1 MPELPEV
8 ETTRR
13 GLEPLIADRK
23 IISVHIYKKKLRWEI
38 PLHLKKT
45 LKNQNI
51 KKISRRAKY
60 LLIHFDIG
68 QLVVHLGM
76 SGSIRVVQSFEPLKK
91 HDHFEIKLDN
101 SKSLRFH
108 DPRRFGSVL
117 WQKPNE
123 TLSLLKNLGPEPLSY
138 EFNEDSLLSSSN
150 GKSRN
155 IKSFI
160 MDSKV
165 VVGVGNIYASESLFL
180 AGISPK
186 REAGKTSKERYK
198 VLTNSI
204 KNVLTDAI
212 NNGGTTL
219 NDFSNVDGNPGYF
232 SQVLNV
238 YGRENMPCMR
248 CSGKIKRII
257 QNQRATYYCSKC
269 QY

>member
-1 MPELPEV
+1 M
-8 ETTRR
+8 
-13 GLEPLIADRK
+13 
-23 IISVHIYKKKLRWEI
+23 
-38 PLHLKKT
+38 
-45 LKNQNI
+45 
-51 KKISRRAKY
+51 
-60 LLIHFDIG
+60 
-68 QLVVHLGM
+68 HLGM
-76 SGSIRVVQSFEPLKK
+76 SGSISVVSSFEPLKK
-91 HDHFEIKLDN
+91 HEHFELKLDN
-101 SKSLRFH
+101 DNSIRFH

-150 GKSRN
+150 GKSIN

-186 REAGKTSKERYK
+186 REAGKISKKRLI
-198 VLTNSI
+198 VLTDCI
-204 KNVLTDAI
+204 KNVLSDAI

-238 YGRENMPCMR
+238 YGRDNMPCLR
-248 CSGKIKRII
+248 CNGKIKRII
-257 QNQRATYYCSKC
+257 QNQRSTYYCPKC
-269 QY
+269 QH

>member
-8 ETTRR
+8 ETTRK
-13 GLEPLIADRK
+13 GLEPLITDRK
-23 IISVHIYKKKLRWEI
+23 IKSAHIYKKKLRWEI
-38 PLHLKKT
+38 PVHLKKT
-45 LKNQNI
+45 LKDQSI

-76 SGSIRVVQSFEPLKK
+76 SGSISVVQSFEPLKK
-91 HDHFEIKLDN
+91 HDHFELKLDN

-108 DPRRFGSVL
+108 DPRRFGSIL
-117 WQKPNE
+117 WQKPYE
-123 TLSLLKNLGPEPLSY
+123 TLPLLKNLGPEPLSY
-138 EFNEDSLLSSSN
+138 EFNNDSLFNSSI

-160 MDSKV
+160 MDSNV

-186 REAGKTSKERYK
+186 RAAGKTSKRRYNI
-198 VLTNSI
+198 LTNCI
-204 KNVLTDAI
+204 KNVLADAI

-238 YGRENMPCMR
+238 YGRDNMPCTR
-248 CSGKIKRII
+248 CHGTIRRIV
-257 QNQRATYYCSKC
+257 QNQRATYYCTKC
-269 QY
+269 QH

>member
-13 GLEPLIADRK
+13 GLEPLITNRK
-23 IISVHIYKKKLRWEI
+23 IISVHIYKKKLRWEV
-38 PLHLKKT
+38 PTHLKKT
-45 LKNQNI
+45 LENQTI

-60 LLIHFDIG
+60 LLFDFDYG
-68 QLVVHLGM
+68 QLVMHLGM
-76 SGSIRVVQSFEPLKK
+76 SGSIRVVDSFEPLKK
-91 HDHFEIKLDN
+91 HEHFELKLDN
-101 SKSLRFH
+101 STSLRFH
-108 DPRRFGSVL
+108 DPRRFGSIL
-117 WQKPNE
+117 WQSPYE

-138 EFNEDSLLSSSN
+138 EFNEDSLFKSST

-186 REAGKTSKERYK
+186 REAGKTSKKRFK

-204 KNVLTDAI
+204 KNVLMDAI

-238 YGRENMPCMR
+238 YGRENQPCIR
-248 CSGKIKRII
+248 CGGKISRIT
-257 QNQRATYYCSKC
+257 QNQRATYYCTRC
-269 QY
+269 QH

>member
-8 ETTRR
+8 ETTRK
-13 GLEPLIADRK
+13 GLEPLITDRK
-23 IISVHIYKKKLRWEI
+23 IKSVHIYKKNLRWEI
-38 PLHLKKT
+38 PSHLKST
-45 LKNQNI
+45 LKGQQI
-51 KKISRRAKY
+51 IKISRRAKY
-60 LLIHFDIG
+60 LLIHFDNG
-68 QLVVHLGM
+68 KLVIHLGM
-76 SGSIRVVQSFEPLKK
+76 SGSISAVNSQEVLKK
-91 HDHFEIKLDN
+91 HEHFELKLDN
-101 SKSLRFH
+101 GLSIRFH
-108 DPRRFGSVL
+108 DPRRFGSIL
-117 WQKPNE
+117 WQNINE

-138 EFNEDSLLSSSN
+138 EFNKDSLYNSSN

-160 MDSKV
+160 MDSNV

-186 REAGKTSKERYK
+186 RKAGKTSKNRFEI
-198 VLTNSI
+198 LTNSI
-204 KNVLTDAI
+204 KNVLQDAI

-257 QNQRATYYCSKC
+257 QNQRTTYYCPKC
-269 QY
+269 QH

>member
-13 GLEPLIADRK
+13 GLEPLITDKK
-23 IISVHIYKKKLRWEI
+23 IVSIHIYKKKLRWEI
-38 PLHLKKT
+38 PSHLMNT
-45 LKNQNI
+45 LKNQTI
-51 KKISRRAKY
+51 KSIFRRAKY
-60 LLIHFDIG
+60 LLLQFEQG
-68 QLVVHLGM
+68 QLVMHLGM
-76 SGSIRVVQSFEPLKK
+76 SGSISVVQSSEPLKK
-91 HDHFEIKLDN
+91 HEHFELKLDN
-101 SKSLRFH
+101 KTSLRFH

-117 WQKPNE
+117 WQKTDE

-138 EFNEDSLLSSSN
+138 EFDKDSLFESSI

-160 MDSKV
+160 MDSNI

-186 REAGKTSKERYK
+186 REAGKTSKKR
-198 VLTNSI
+198 LTILTKSI
-204 KNVLTDAI
+204 KNVLSDAI

-219 NDFSNVDGNPGYF
+219 NDFSNVNGNPGYF
-232 SQVLNV
+232 SQILNV
-238 YGRENMPCMR
+238 YGRDNMPCMR

-257 QNQRATYYCSKC
+257 QNQRATYYCPKC
-269 QY
+269 QH

>member
-8 ETTRR
+8 ETTRK
-13 GLEPLIADRK
+13 GLEPLITNK
-23 IISVHIYKKKLRWEI
+23 NIISVHIYKKKLRWDI
-38 PLHLKKT
+38 PIQLRKI
-45 LKNQNI
+45 LKNQKI
-51 KKISRRAKY
+51 LKISRRAKY
-60 LLIHFDIG
+60 LLLHFDLG
-68 QLVVHLGM
+68 QLVMHLGM
-76 SGSIRVVQSFEPLKK
+76 SGSIRVVDSFEPLKK
-91 HDHFEIKLDN
+91 HEHFELKLDN
-101 SKSLRFH
+101 STSLRFH

-117 WQKPNE
+117 WQNPNE
-123 TLSLLKNLGPEPLSY
+123 TLALLENLGPEPLSY
-138 EFNEDSLLSSSN
+138 ELDEDSLFKSSN
-150 GKSRN
+150 GKSRS

-198 VLTNSI
+198 VLTKSI

-257 QNQRATYYCSKC
+257 QNQRATYYCPKC
-269 QY
+269 QN

>member
-8 ETTRR
+8 ETTRL
-13 GLEPLIADRK
+13 GLEQLITDKK

-38 PLHLKKT
+38 PPHLEKT
-45 LKNQNI
+45 LKHQTIN
-51 KKISRRAKY
+51 KISRRAKY
-60 LLIHFDIG
+60 LLFHLDCG
-68 QLVVHLGM
+68 ELVMHLGM
-76 SGSIRVVQSFEPLKK
+76 SGSIRVVNSFEPLKK
-91 HDHFEIKLDN
+91 HDHFELKLNN
-101 SKSLRFH
+101 STSLRFH

-123 TLSLLKNLGPEPLSY
+123 TLTLLESLGPEPLSY
-138 EFNEDSLLSSSN
+138 EFDNESLIISSN

-155 IKSFI
+155 IKTFI

-180 AGISPK
+180 ARISPK
-186 REAGKTSKERYK
+186 TEAGKISKKRLI

-204 KNVLTDAI
+204 KNVLKDAI

-238 YGRENMPCMR
+238 YGRDQMPCLR
-248 CSGKIKRII
+248 CNGKIKRII
-257 QNQRATYYCSKC
+257 QNQRATYYCPKC
-269 QY
+269 QH

>member
-8 ETTRR
+8 ETTRK
-13 GLEPLIADRK
+13 GLEPLITNK
-23 IISVHIYKKKLRWEI
+23 NIISVHIYKKKLRWDI
-38 PLHLKKT
+38 PIQLRKILT
-45 LKNQNI
+45 NQKI
-51 KKISRRAKY
+51 LKISRRAKY
-60 LLIHFDIG
+60 LLLHFDLG
-68 QLVVHLGM
+68 DLVMHLGM
-76 SGSIRVVQSFEPLKK
+76 SGSISVVDSFEPLKK
-91 HDHFEIKLDN
+91 HDHFELKLD
-101 SKSLRFH
+101 SSTSLRFH
-108 DPRRFGSVL
+108 DPRRFGSIL
-117 WQKPNE
+117 WQNPNE
-123 TLSLLKNLGPEPLSY
+123 TLALLKNLGPEPLSY
-138 EFNEDSLLSSSN
+138 EFDEDSLFISSN

-198 VLTNSI
+198 VLTKSI

-257 QNQRATYYCSKC
+257 QNQRATYYCPKC
-269 QY
+269 QN

>member
-8 ETTRR
+8 ETTRK
-13 GLEPLIADRK
+13 GLEPLITNRK
-23 IISVHIYKKKLRWEI
+23 IVSVHIYKNRLRWEI
-38 PLHLKKT
+38 PSHLKNT
-45 LKNQNI
+45 LKNQSI

-60 LLIHFDIG
+60 LLVHFDHG
-68 QLVVHLGM
+68 QLVMHLGM
-76 SGSIRVVQSFEPLKK
+76 SGSISVVSSFEPLKK
-91 HDHFEIKLDN
+91 HEHFELKLDN
-101 SKSLRFH
+101 SSSIRFH
-108 DPRRFGSVL
+108 DPRRFGSIL
-117 WQKPNE
+117 WQNLNE
-123 TLSLLKNLGPEPLSY
+123 TITLLKNLGPEPLSY
-138 EFNEDSLLSSSN
+138 EFDNDSLFNSSN
-150 GKSRN
+150 GRLRN

-160 MDSKV
+160 MDSSV

-186 REAGKTSKERYK
+186 REAGKTSKKRFK

-232 SQVLNV
+232 SLVLNV
-238 YGRENMPCMR
+238 YGRENMPCLR

-257 QNQRATYYCSKC
+257 QNQRATYYCPKC
-269 QY
+269 QH

>member
-8 ETTRR
+8 ETTRK
-13 GLEPLIADRK
+13 GLEPLVTDRK
-23 IISVHIYKKKLRWEI
+23 IISVHIYKQNLRWEI
-38 PLHLKKT
+38 PSHLKKT
-45 LKNQNI
+45 LKHQII

-60 LLIHFDIG
+60 LLFHFERG
-68 QLVVHLGM
+68 QLVMHLGM
-76 SGSIRVVQSFEPLKK
+76 SGSISIVNSFEPLRK
-91 HDHFEIKLDN
+91 HEHFELKLDN
-101 SKSLRFH
+101 SQSLRFH
-108 DPRRFGSVL
+108 DPRRFGSIL
-117 WQKPNE
+117 WQNPTE
-123 TLSLLKNLGPEPLSY
+123 HLLLLKNLGPEPLSY
-138 EFNEDSLLSSSN
+138 EFNNDSLFDSSN
-150 GKSRN
+150 GKSKN

-160 MDSKV
+160 MDSSV

-186 REAGKTSKERYK
+186 RVAGKTSKRRFI

-204 KNVLTDAI
+204 KNVLIDAI

-248 CSGKIKRII
+248 CSGKINRIV
-257 QNQRATYYCSKC
+257 QNQRATYYCPKC
-269 QY
+269 QH